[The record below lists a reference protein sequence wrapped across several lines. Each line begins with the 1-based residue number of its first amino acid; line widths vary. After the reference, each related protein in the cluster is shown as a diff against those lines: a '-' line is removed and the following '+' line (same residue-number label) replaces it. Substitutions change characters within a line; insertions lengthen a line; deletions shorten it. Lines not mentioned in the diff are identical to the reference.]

1 VKGAVEVAGTVHQQ
15 QGLICLIGH
24 ARILPASATPGAL
37 STIKNMRSSHSSL
50 ALLITMYTAMLLT
63 CTQVWGQGTS
73 APSAAALANPSR
85 ATPGPQ
91 ESRAERIQ
99 VEDDSARIDEL
110 RIGGETRSISVTPKD
125 GMPTYDVAPK
135 TGERTWKV
143 LGF

>member
-1 VKGAVEVAGTVHQQ
+1 
-15 QGLICLIGH
+15 
-24 ARILPASATPGAL
+24 
-37 STIKNMRSSHSSL
+37 MRSSHSSL

-125 GMPTYDVAPK
+125 GMPSYDVAPK